1 MRCNYILKKNNI
13 IFNDMQKE
21 INKALFLLNQINKD
35 NYFIISMNIIK
46 ILFLLQSQIN
56 TINGG
61 KGGNGGNAGYNT
73 N

>member
-1 MRCNYILKKNNI
+1 MRCNYILKKSNA

-46 ILFLLQSQIN
+46 ILVLLQSQIN
-56 TINGG
+56 TINCECR
-61 KGGNGGNAGYNT
+61 K
-73 N
+73 